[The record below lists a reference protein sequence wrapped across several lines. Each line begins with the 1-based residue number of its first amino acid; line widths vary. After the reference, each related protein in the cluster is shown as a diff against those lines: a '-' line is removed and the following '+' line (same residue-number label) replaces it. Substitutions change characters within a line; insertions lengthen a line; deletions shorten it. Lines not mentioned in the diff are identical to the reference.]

1 MKLTNIRNLG
11 RYKNLQSGK
20 EYNVRKGTRKGRG
33 TDIVYYL
40 YRGTRMIIPDNE
52 FYGGNYE
59 KIKG

>member
-40 YRGTRMIIPDNE
+40 YRGS
-52 FYGGNYE
+52 
-59 KIKG
+59 